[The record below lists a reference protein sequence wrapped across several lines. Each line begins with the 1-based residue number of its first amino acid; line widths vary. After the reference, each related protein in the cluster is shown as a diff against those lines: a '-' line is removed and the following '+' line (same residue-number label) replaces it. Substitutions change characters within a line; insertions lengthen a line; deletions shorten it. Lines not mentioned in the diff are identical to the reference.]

1 MTQLVGLV
9 QSALLL
15 GQVGFLTH
23 GAGLGITIGLPAS
36 WKPDSGISNQNGL
49 VFRARDSVVPAN
61 SISINVTVSPAM
73 QRNAF
78 RSATPE
84 ELDGMVKKLCDR
96 FVAQVKE
103 NGGAGRCLGH
113 EVRTLEGRPVLVIQ
127 QEAVAR
133 TLGLENRRLVALF
146 PSDGLLFTLSYSVN
160 RADFDL
166 GVARAILASL
176 HLPT

>member
-15 GQVGFLTH
+15 GH
-23 GAGLGITIGLPAS
+23 
-36 WKPDSGISNQNGL
+36 
-49 VFRARDSVVPAN
+49 
-61 SISINVTVSPAM
+61 
-73 QRNAF
+73 
-78 RSATPE
+78 
-84 ELDGMVKKLCDR
+84 
-96 FVAQVKE
+96 
-103 NGGAGRCLGH
+103 
-113 EVRTLEGRPVLVIQ
+113 
-127 QEAVAR
+127 VAR
-133 TLGLENRRLVALF
+133 TLGLDNRRLVALF